1 MNTQKETGDDIVRTF
16 KREMLS
22 CLPSL
27 RAFAYSLSG
36 KPDRADDLM
45 QDAIMK
51 AWAKQD
57 SFEPGTNMK
66 AWLFT
71 ILRNEFYSQARKRG
85 REIQDSDGLFT
96 ERMAVHPAQHGN
108 LDMQDFRRALDRL
121 ADDQREAIILV
132 GASGFSYEEAAVI
145 CGCALG
151 TIKSRVNR
159 ARNRL
164 QELLQVSGEQDYGPD
179 PDTAAIT
186 NRAFAG

>member
-1 MNTQKETGDDIVRTF
+1 MNTQKETGDDIARTF

-96 ERMAVHPAQHGN
+96 ERLAVHPAQHGN

>member
-1 MNTQKETGDDIVRTF
+1 MNTQKETGDDIARTF